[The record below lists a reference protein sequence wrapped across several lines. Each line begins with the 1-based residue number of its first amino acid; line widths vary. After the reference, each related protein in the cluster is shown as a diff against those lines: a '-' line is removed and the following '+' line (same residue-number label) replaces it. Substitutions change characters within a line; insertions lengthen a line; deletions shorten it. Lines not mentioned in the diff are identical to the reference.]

1 MGITLGL
8 DIGTQYCYA
17 GYYNENGEFQTA
29 FGVDNVGEDNGIPT
43 DVAYHSSKGL
53 LSFGYVARDDRE
65 KNDKNW
71 SFLKLEDSLKTRMRC
86 ASDDSAIIAEFDN
99 KSLTE
104 TIQGFLKYI
113 FNRLN
118 IDRRSIDE
126 IRVAFPDT
134 TSSGTQAE
142 AYGYA
147 TKLQELVMG
156 AFNLS
161 REKVLVKT
169 ESEYAADLL
178 KRIFQHR
185 SNRNQP
191 TRFCTIDVGAGTT
204 DISSA
209 EWDGDNNRYKATFFG
224 AVNFGGKN
232 VDKIIQDITEISNQT
247 SDLQML
253 KYKRWLFGTAMGQ
266 EDASIINFDRGD
278 LERKVVNNINRQIGG
293 LSESI
298 RSALREAS
306 IFSDGGTIILMGGSS
321 VLPFVGDKVRDIIAQ
336 SNNIDIIQ
344 LTEIG
349 SDFRVSNANFLAMAA
364 ASYGRNI
371 NYNFATQGTTQRQA
385 IQVATDK
392 YSPFTYA
399 VKVHNG
405 DFEIIVRRGI
415 HNGLID
421 VLSREAFQQRDDQ
434 GTIVDFNPGRN
445 IYRLDL
451 KKDPEA
457 DRIKSQEGDEYIK
470 SKKNLTDDEFVNSGA
485 IIGSAGSNSFFKR
498 RMKFDFSKG
507 VGQQLIVS
515 AEEVPQEQ
523 ETVTTIGEWLS
534 NTTIGKRIRNWGHKR
549 R

>member
-17 GYYNENGEFQTA
+17 GYYDENGEFRTA
-29 FGVDNVGEDNGIPT
+29 FGVNNVGEDHGIPT
-43 DVAYHSSKGL
+43 DVAYSRQYNQQFKYG
-53 LSFGYVARDDRE
+53 FEAREIREGDDI
-65 KNDKNW
+65 NW
-71 SFLKLEDSLKTRMRC
+71 RFLELKDSLKTRMRR

-99 KSLTE
+99 KSLKE
-104 TIQGFLKYI
+104 TIQGFLEYI
-113 FNRLN
+113 FRQLK
-118 IDRRSIDE
+118 DRRSIYE

-142 AYGYA
+142 AYSYA
-147 TKLQELVMG
+147 KNLQDLVAQ
-156 AFNLS
+156 AFSLKK
-161 REKVLVKT
+161 EKVTVKT

-178 KRIFQHR
+178 KRIFQH
-185 SNRNQP
+185 NNNGNPP

-209 EWDGDNNRYKATFFG
+209 EWNPRAGRYQATFFG
-224 AVNFGGKN
+224 AVDFGGKD
-232 VDKIIQDITEISNQT
+232 VDAAIKQRARISDRT
-247 SDLQML
+247 SDFQML
-253 KYKRWLFGTAMGQ
+253 RYKRWLFETAGGQ
-266 EDASIINFDRGD
+266 SASISRFERDDLKNGLKDAVENAIN
-278 LERKVVNNINRQIGG
+278 EQIGG

-298 RSALREAS
+298 RSALEEAS

-364 ASYGRNI
+364 ASYGRSI
-371 NYNFATQGTTQRQA
+371 NYNFATQGRTQRQT

-392 YSPFTYA
+392 YSSFTYA
-399 VKVHNG
+399 VKTHKD
-405 DFEIIVRRGI
+405 DFKIIARRGI
-415 HNGLID
+415 RDENA
-421 VLSREAFQQRDDQ
+421 VVTSEEAFQQRN
-434 GTIVDFNPGRN
+434 GEGKIVNFDPGRN

-451 KKDPEA
+451 KKDPEE
-457 DRIKSQEGDEYIK
+457 DIIRSKEGNKYIKSQEELNYPRD
-470 SKKNLTDDEFVNSGA
+470 FVNRGA
-485 IIGSAGSNSFFKR
+485 IEGSAGSNRFFKR
-498 RMKFDFSKG
+498 RMEFNFSKG

-515 AEEVPQEQ
+515 AEEVPQEP
-523 ETVTTIGEWLS
+523 ETVQTIGERINNWL
-534 NTTIGKRIRNWGHKR
+534 HKR